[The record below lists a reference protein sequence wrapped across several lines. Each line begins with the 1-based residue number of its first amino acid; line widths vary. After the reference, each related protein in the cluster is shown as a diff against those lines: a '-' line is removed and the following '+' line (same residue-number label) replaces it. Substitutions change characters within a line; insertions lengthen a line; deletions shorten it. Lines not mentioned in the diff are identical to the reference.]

1 MNEFLI
7 SLGIWN
13 FFGTVL
19 LFFCFIQDFGK
30 KVLNDW
36 TKIFTKEFKLDYWS
50 KFWMAW
56 ALGLNLFYAVVNIM
70 SADAADIELKV
81 VIILFD
87 ILAYITFLGLA
98 IWGKR
103 SGNCGSGIYS
113 VIVIFSIWITWGI
126 FTFMYK

>member
-7 SLGIWN
+7 ALGIWN

-19 LFFCFIQDFGK
+19 LFFCLNLDFGK
-30 KVLNDW
+30 KVLNEW
-36 TKIFTKEFKLDYWS
+36 TKIFSKEFKLDYWS

-56 ALGLNLFYAVVNIM
+56 ALGLNMFFAVVNIM
-70 SADAADIELKV
+70 AADAAAIELKV
-81 VIILFD
+81 IIVLFD
-87 ILAYITFLGLA
+87 LLVYAAFILLA

-103 SGNCGSGIYS
+103 SGNCGTGIYS
-113 VIVIFSIWITWGI
+113 AIAIFFVWIIWGV